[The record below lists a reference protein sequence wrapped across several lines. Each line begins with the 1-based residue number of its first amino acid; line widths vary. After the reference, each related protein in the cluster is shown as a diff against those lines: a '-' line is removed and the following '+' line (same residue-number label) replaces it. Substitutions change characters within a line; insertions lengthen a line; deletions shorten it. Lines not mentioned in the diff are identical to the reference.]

1 MLRIMKYLKPFIPL
15 LLIAIVLLFVQ
26 AVADLSLPNYLS
38 QIVNVGIQQG
48 GIQNAVA
55 RAVRQTEMD
64 RLTLF
69 MSDSDKA
76 TVLAHYTLVDKNSPD
91 YALDVKTYPALA
103 NEPVYVLNTVTQ
115 ADTDQLN
122 PILSKAWLAV
132 SGIEGVMADPS
143 KAAALGA
150 GAGGFDISKLPPGT
164 DLFKLLAQ
172 APAATRAKLLDTLTQ
187 KFSALGQSQI
197 TQASVGAVKNE
208 YGALGMDTAAIQN
221 NAILH
226 IGELMLL
233 LSLLSGVC
241 TIAVGYF
248 SALVAAGFARDLRRN
263 VFRKVESF
271 SKAEIDK
278 FSSSSL
284 ITRSTNDIVQIQTTT
299 MLVIRMAFYAPI
311 MGAGAVILALRTS
324 PSMSW
329 LIAGAVVI
337 LISFIVVV
345 FSVSLPKFA
354 LIQKLLDRLNLVT
367 SESLSGMMVIRAFN
381 TQPFEL
387 KRFDQ
392 ANRDVTDTNLFV
404 NRVMAFMLPVMMLIM
419 NGLTI
424 LIIWIGSHQ
433 VAQAS
438 MQVGD
443 MIAFMQYALQVVF
456 AFLFLSFMFIIVPRA
471 AVSAGRIADV
481 LETEP
486 AIQDPQTP
494 AMFSPHGA
502 GLVEFKHVSFRYPG
516 ASEDVLHDLNFT
528 ARPGQTTAF
537 IGSTGSGKS
546 TIVNLIP
553 RFYDVT
559 TGSILLDGTDIRAV
573 TQHDLREKIGYIPQK
588 ANLFSGTIDSNLRYA
603 DENASTEVVESA
615 IRTAQA
621 SQFIAEMP
629 QGVASEIS
637 QGGSN
642 VSGGQRQRLSIARA
656 LVKQPPIYIF
666 DDSFSA
672 LDFKTD
678 VALRRALKENTGDST
693 LLIVAQRISTIK
705 TAEQIIVMD
714 EGKIV
719 GQGTHAKLMDDCET
733 YREIALSQLSIEE
746 LA

>member
-1 MLRIMKYLKPFIPL
+1 MLRIAKYIKPFIPM

-26 AVADLSLPNYLS
+26 AVSDLSLPNYLS
-38 QIVNVGIQQG
+38 KIVNVGIQQG
-48 GIQNAVA
+48 GVENAVA
-55 RAVRQTEMD
+55 TAVRQSEMD

-76 TVLAHYTLVDKNSPD
+76 TVLQHYTLVDKSSPD
-91 YALDVKTYPALA
+91 YSQDVKSYPALA
-103 NEPVYVLNTVTQ
+103 NEPVYVLNPVTQ
-115 ADTDQLN
+115 AEIDQLN

-132 SGIEGVMADPS
+132 SGIEQVMADPS

-150 GAGGFDISKLPPGT
+150 GAGGFDISKLPKGT
-164 DLFKLLAQ
+164 DLFNLLAQ
-172 APAATRAKLLDTLTQ
+172 APAATRAKILDTLTQ
-187 KFSALGQSQI
+187 KFSVLGQSQI
-197 TQASVGAVKNE
+197 TQAAVGAVKNE
-208 YGALGMDTAAIQN
+208 YTALGMDTGALQN
-221 NAILH
+221 NTILH

-248 SALVAAGFARDLRRN
+248 SALVAAGFARDLRRF

-299 MLVIRMAFYAPI
+299 MLLIRMAFYAPI

-345 FSVSLPKFA
+345 FSVSLPKFTI
-354 LIQKLLDRLNLVT
+354 IQKLLDRLNLVT
-367 SESLSGMMVIRAFN
+367 SENLSGMMVIRAFN

-387 KRFDQ
+387 NRFDK

-424 LIIWIGSHQ
+424 LIIWIGAHQ
-433 VAQAS
+433 VAQAT

-486 AIQDPQTP
+486 AIQDPKTP
-494 AMFSPHGA
+494 VKLSPHAA
-502 GLVEFKHVSFRYPG
+502 GLVEFQHVSFRYPG

-559 TGSILLDGTDIRAV
+559 NGSILLDGTDIRAV

-603 DENASTEVVESA
+603 DENAGTAVVENA

-621 SQFIAEMP
+621 SQFISEMP
-629 QGVASEIS
+629 QGVASDIS
-637 QGGSN
+637 QGGAN

-678 VALRRALKENTGDST
+678 VALRRALKENSGAST

-733 YREIALSQLSIEE
+733 YREIALSQLSAEE